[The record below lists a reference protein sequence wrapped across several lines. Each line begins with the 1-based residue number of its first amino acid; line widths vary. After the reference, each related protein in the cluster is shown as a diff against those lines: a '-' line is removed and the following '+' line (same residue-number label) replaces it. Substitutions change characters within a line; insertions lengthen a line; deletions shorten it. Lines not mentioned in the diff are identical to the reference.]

1 MRKSVKY
8 TKSRS
13 AANGSAGLLLNSERG
28 KIRDDKAQPEMLN
41 GYFPSIF
48 TKKHNNNGVLVSEQ

>member
-13 AANGSAGLLLNSERG
+13 AANGSAGLLLNSERE
-28 KIRDDKAQPEMLN
+28 KIRDDKA
-41 GYFPSIF
+41 
-48 TKKHNNNGVLVSEQ
+48 